1 MIINSIVLFNCF
13 CFAYNVDALDAL
25 VVPVAN
31 DVLFILIDSDKAYA
45 LHLLVFAYTWG
56 LL

>member
-1 MIINSIVLFNCF
+1 MVLFNCF

>member
-1 MIINSIVLFNCF
+1 MFNCL
-13 CFAYNVDALDAL
+13 CIANNVDSLHALVVP

-31 DVLFILIDSDKAYA
+31 DGLFILIDTDKIYA

-56 LL
+56 MLL